1 MSDVGLP
8 GPQGHSAAA
17 TAGSP
22 PKHTHTI
29 GNLVGGLKIQDF
41 NQQWNAVTAGLQQT
55 KDAGAGLGVR
65 GEPLAE
71 PLALP

>member
-1 MSDVGLP
+1 MWVCL
-8 GPQGHSAAA
+8 GHRA
-17 TAGSP
+17 TALQQQQAPP